1 MPAMIDPQVLAFTLV
16 AALMTMSPGPD
27 TMLVVRN
34 ALRGGRR
41 DGLLTVAGICSGLFV
56 HALLSALGVSAV
68 LMYSAT
74 AFTVMKVAGAG
85 YLVWLGIR
93 SLRAA
98 ARGTPATVDDS
109 AAAAAVAASQ
119 SFREG
124 LLTNVLNPKVV
135 VFYLALV
142 PQFIGPGDAVM
153 LKYVLLTSIHYVQ
166 GILWLGGVALVVAHS
181 RTVFL
186 RPAWRR
192 WTDAACGTILV
203 ALGLRLAM
211 QRQ

>member
-1 MPAMIDPQVLAFTLV
+1 MFDSQLLAFTVV

-41 DGLLTVAGICSGLFV
+41 DGLLTVAGICSGLFG
-56 HALLSALGVSAV
+56 HALLSALGVSAI
-68 LMYSAT
+68 LMVSAT
-74 AFTVMKVAGAG
+74 AFTLLKIAGAF
-85 YLVWLGIR
+85 YLVWLGIK
-93 SLRAA
+93 SLLAA
-98 ARGTPATVDDS
+98 TRGGAGAPDTGGT
-109 AAAAAVAASQ
+109 AAGVPGPV

-124 LLTNVLNPKVV
+124 LLTNLLNPKVI

-142 PQFIGPGDAVM
+142 PQFIGPDDPVM
-153 LKYVLLTSIHYVQ
+153 LKYVLLTSIHYLQ
-166 GILWLGGVALVVAHS
+166 GLLWLGGVALLVAHS
-181 RTVFL
+181 RMMFL

-192 WTDAACGTILV
+192 WIDATCGTILV
-203 ALGLRLAM
+203 ALGLRLAL

>member
-1 MPAMIDPQVLAFTLV
+1 MIDSQVLAFALV

-68 LMYSAT
+68 LMYSAA
-74 AFTVMKVAGAG
+74 AFTVMKVVGAC
-85 YLVWLGIR
+85 YLVWLGIK
-93 SLRAA
+93 SLRSA
-98 ARGTPATVDDS
+98 ARGAPAAIVDGG
-109 AAAAAVAASQ
+109 AGAVAASQ

-153 LKYVLLTSIHYVQ
+153 LKYVLLTGIHYVE
-166 GILWLGGVALVVAHS
+166 GIVWLGGVALLVAGS
-181 RTVFL
+181 RGML
-186 RPAWRR
+186 RRPAWRQ
-192 WTDAACGTILV
+192 WIDAACGTILV
-203 ALGLRLAM
+203 ALGLRLAL

>member
-1 MPAMIDPQVLAFTLV
+1 MIDSQVLAFTLV

-74 AFTVMKVAGAG
+74 AFTVMKVAGAC
-85 YLVWLGIR
+85 YLVWLGIQ
-93 SLRAA
+93 SLR
-98 ARGTPATVDDS
+98 S
-109 AAAAAVAASQ
+109 AAQGAPAAGANGGGAGAVAAAQ

-124 LLTNVLNPKVV
+124 LLTNVLNPKVI

-153 LKYVLLTSIHYVQ
+153 LKYLLLTGIHYVE
-166 GILWLGGVALVVAHS
+166 GIVWLGGVALLVAGS
-181 RTVFL
+181 RGMFL

-192 WTDAACGTILV
+192 WIDAACGTILV
-203 ALGLRLAM
+203 ALGLRLAL

>member
-1 MPAMIDPQVLAFTLV
+1 MTVLDPEVLAFTLV

-74 AFTVMKVAGAG
+74 AFTALKIAGAC
-85 YLVWLGIR
+85 YLVWLGIK
-93 SLRAA
+93 SLLAA
-98 ARGTPATVDDS
+98 ANGAAPAPDLQGGASGVP
-109 AAAAAVAASQ
+109 AAV

-124 LLTNVLNPKVV
+124 LFTNLLNPKVI

-142 PQFIGPGDAVM
+142 PQFIGPDDPVI
-153 LKYVLLTSIHYVQ
+153 LRYVLLTAIHYVQ
-166 GILWLGGVALVVAHS
+166 GILWLGAVALLVARS
-181 RTVFL
+181 RLMFM

-192 WTDAACGTILV
+192 WIDATCGTILV
-203 ALGLRLAM
+203 ALGVRLAL

>member
-1 MPAMIDPQVLAFTLV
+1 MIDSQVLAFTLV

-41 DGLLTVAGICSGLFV
+41 DGLLTVAGISSGLFV
-56 HALLSALGVSAV
+56 HAFFSALGVSAV

-74 AFTVMKVAGAG
+74 AFMVMKVAGAC
-85 YLVWLGIR
+85 YLVWLGIK
-93 SLRAA
+93 SLC
-98 ARGTPATVDDS
+98 S
-109 AAAAAVAASQ
+109 AAQGAPAAIGHGGGAGAVAASQ

-142 PQFIGPGDAVM
+142 PQFIGPGDAVL
-153 LKYVLLTSIHYVQ
+153 LKYVLLTSIHYVE
-166 GILWLGGVALVVAHS
+166 GILWLGGVALLVAGS
-181 RTVFL
+181 RGMFL

-192 WTDAACGTILV
+192 CIDAACGTILV
-203 ALGLRLAM
+203 ALGLRLAL

>member
-1 MPAMIDPQVLAFTLV
+1 MPMLDSQVLAFALV
-16 AALMTMSPGPD
+16 ALLMTMSPGPD

-74 AFTVMKVAGAG
+74 AFTAMKIAGAF
-85 YLVWLGIR
+85 YLVWLGLKSLR
-93 SLRAA
+93 SATQAAAPAPDAMGAAPGVAGAVSLRA
-98 ARGTPATVDDS
+98 
-109 AAAAAVAASQ
+109 
-119 SFREG
+119 G
-124 LLTNVLNPKVV
+124 LLTNLQTPKVI

-142 PQFIGPGDAVM
+142 PQFIGPDDAVV
-153 LKYVLLTSIHYVQ
+153 LKFVLLTSIHYVE
-166 GILWLGGVALVVAHS
+166 GILWLGGVALLVARS
-181 RTVFL
+181 RTMFM

-192 WTDAACGTILV
+192 WIDAACGTILV
-203 ALGLRLAM
+203 ALGLRLAL

>member
-1 MPAMIDPQVLAFTLV
+1 MPDSQVLAFALV

-41 DGLLTVAGICSGLFV
+41 DGLLTVAGISSGLFV

-74 AFTVMKVAGAG
+74 AFTVMKIAGAC
-85 YLVWLGIR
+85 YLVWLGIK

-98 ARGTPATVDDS
+98 ANGNAPAIEAGV
-109 AAAAAVAASQ
+109 AGAVAASQ

-124 LLTNVLNPKVV
+124 LLTTVLNPKVV

-142 PQFIGPGDAVM
+142 PQFIAPGDAV
-153 LKYVLLTSIHYVQ
+153 LPRYVLLTSIHYVE
-166 GILWLGGVALVVAHS
+166 GILWLGGVAFLVARS
-181 RTVFL
+181 RTLFM

-192 WTDAACGTILV
+192 WIDAVCGTILV
-203 ALGLRLAM
+203 ALRLRLAL

>member
-1 MPAMIDPQVLAFTLV
+1 MPDPQVLAFTLV
-16 AALMTMSPGPD
+16 AALMTISPGPD

-56 HALLSALGVSAV
+56 HAMLSAAGISAI

-74 AFTVMKVAGAG
+74 AFTVMKVAGAC
-85 YLVWLGIR
+85 YLAWLGIQ

-98 ARGTPATVDDS
+98 TDAPRISRDAIANAPS
-109 AAAAAVAASQ
+109 LAASR

-124 LLTNVLNPKVV
+124 LLTNVLNPKVI

-142 PQFIGPGDAVM
+142 PQFIGPGEAV
-153 LKYVLLTSIHYVQ
+153 LPRYLLLTAIHYLE
-166 GILWLGGVALVVAHS
+166 GILWLGGVAMLVARS
-181 RTVFL
+181 RTIFL
-186 RPAWRR
+186 RPAWKR
-192 WTDAACGTILV
+192 WLDAACGTILV
-203 ALGLRLAM
+203 ALGVRLAL

>member
-1 MPAMIDPQVLAFTLV
+1 MPDSQVLAFALV

-41 DGLLTVAGICSGLFV
+41 DGLLTVAGISSGLFV

-74 AFTVMKVAGAG
+74 AFTVMKIAGAC
-85 YLVWLGIR
+85 YLVWLGIK

-98 ARGTPATVDDS
+98 AKGNATAIEAGVAD
-109 AAAAAVAASQ
+109 AVAASQ

-142 PQFIGPGDAVM
+142 PQFIAPGDAV
-153 LKYVLLTSIHYVQ
+153 LPRYVLLTSIHYVE
-166 GILWLGGVALVVAHS
+166 GILWLGGVALLVAGS
-181 RTVFL
+181 RTLFM

-192 WTDAACGTILV
+192 WIDAACGTILV
-203 ALGLRLAM
+203 ALGLRLAL

>member
-1 MPAMIDPQVLAFTLV
+1 MIDSQVLAFALV

-68 LMYSAT
+68 LMYSAA
-74 AFTVMKVAGAG
+74 AFTVMKVVGAC
-85 YLVWLGIR
+85 YLVWLGIK
-93 SLRAA
+93 SLRSA
-98 ARGTPATVDDS
+98 ARGAPAAIVDGG
-109 AAAAAVAASQ
+109 AGTVAASQ

-153 LKYVLLTSIHYVQ
+153 LKYVLLTGIHYVE
-166 GILWLGGVALVVAHS
+166 GILWLGGVALLVAGS
-181 RTVFL
+181 RGMFL
-186 RPAWRR
+186 RPAWRQ
-192 WTDAACGTILV
+192 WIDAACGTILV
-203 ALGLRLAM
+203 ALGLRLAL

>member
-1 MPAMIDPQVLAFTLV
+1 MIDSQVFAFTLV

-56 HALLSALGVSAV
+56 HAFLSALGVSAV

-74 AFTVMKVAGAG
+74 AFTVMKVAGAC
-85 YLVWLGIR
+85 YLVWLGIK
-93 SLRAA
+93 SLR
-98 ARGTPATVDDS
+98 S
-109 AAAAAVAASQ
+109 AAQGAPAAIVDGGAGAVAASQ

-153 LKYVLLTSIHYVQ
+153 LKYVLLTGIHYLE
-166 GILWLGGVALVVAHS
+166 GIVWLGGVALLVAGS
-181 RTVFL
+181 RSMFL

-192 WTDAACGTILV
+192 WIDAACGTILV
-203 ALGLRLAM
+203 ALGLRLAL

>member
-1 MPAMIDPQVLAFTLV
+1 VLDPQVVAFTFV

-34 ALRGGRR
+34 SLRGGRQ

-56 HALLSALGVSAV
+56 HALLSALGVSAI
-68 LMYSAT
+68 LMVSAT
-74 AFTVMKVAGAG
+74 AFTVMKVAGAC
-85 YLVWLGIR
+85 YLVWLGVR
-93 SLRAA
+93 SLQSAFKGAPPAAGPGHGTPVAA
-98 ARGTPATVDDS
+98 AR
-109 AAAAAVAASQ
+109 

-142 PQFIGPGDAVM
+142 PQFIGPDDAV
-153 LKYVLLTSIHYVQ
+153 LPRYVLLTAIHYVE
-166 GILWLGGVALVVAHS
+166 GVLWLGGVAFVVARS
-181 RTVFL
+181 RALFL

-192 WTDAACGTILV
+192 WTDTACGTILV

>member
-1 MPAMIDPQVLAFTLV
+1 MIDPQVLAFTFV

-68 LMYSAT
+68 LMYSAN
-74 AFTVMKVAGAG
+74 AFAAMKVAGAC
-85 YLVWLGIR
+85 YLVWLGIK

-98 ARGTPATVDDS
+98 AQPAP
-109 AAAAAVAASQ
+109 AAADGGAGTAPVAASQ

-153 LKYVLLTSIHYVQ
+153 LRYLLLTAIHYVE
-166 GILWLGGVALVVAHS
+166 GVLWLGGVALLVAGS
-181 RTVFL
+181 RGMFL

-203 ALGLRLAM
+203 ALGLRLAL